1 MKRHINPISTLVV
14 LGIILITAACGGKYS
29 ESDMLG
35 TWKVN
40 DWKVESSGKA
50 INSQMD
56 MTFEADGKYAIDYG
70 SKKEAG
76 KYWLSGEYL
85 HTVAEGKSEMSVRI
99 MKLSSD
105 SLELQMNRGGQL
117 ERVLLLH
124 Q

>member
-1 MKRHINPISTLVV
+1 MKTNFNSVASL
-14 LGIILITAACGGKYS
+14 ILCSVFLIATACGGKYS

-40 DWKVESSGKA
+40 DWKVESSGKS

-56 MTFEADGKYAIDYG
+56 MTFETDGKYNIDFG

-99 MKLSSD
+99 MKLTSD

-117 ERVLLLH
+117 ERVILLH